1 MYHTSHNIQHAS
13 HNIFH
18 ILSSEFINNININI
32 KSCDLTTGHH
42 WSCFFGLPWSSHV
55 VRPKSQALW
64 LQSLRLD
71 LLGGAERPAAAGGC
85 AASEGRGKVVSLAWF
100 KGKSGGSHGFNMRKP
115 LFSPFFHGFS
125 NEKHEETMVFP
136 MKLSGV
142 CGKFVLNP
150 MNMCQR

>member
-1 MYHTSHNIQHAS
+1 
-13 HNIFH
+13 
-18 ILSSEFINNININI
+18 
-32 KSCDLTTGHH
+32 
-42 WSCFFGLPWSSHV
+42 
-55 VRPKSQALW
+55 
-64 LQSLRLD
+64 
-71 LLGGAERPAAAGGC
+71 
-85 AASEGRGKVVSLAWF
+85 LAWF

-125 NEKHEETMVFP
+125 NEKHEETMVLP